1 MQIDCWTLLSQDIE
15 PNDRSAAKKT
25 DEGYQGAKDAHVEF
39 GLILCADAWLLQFF
53 SLYVPSW
60 ELGKI
65 HPFISSN
72 SA

>member
-39 GLILCADAWLLQFF
+39 GLILCADA
-53 SLYVPSW
+53 
-60 ELGKI
+60 
-65 HPFISSN
+65 
-72 SA
+72 